1 MNVDLPKAL
10 GRKHYSILKRLFMEE
25 PDQNLTMNEILDLI
39 RKILSIDSFGL
50 TGWVDTANGARIEVV
65 LGDESAVFEEIKLDN
80 PAPIEKMHKA
90 NARLRRLVIEYN
102 VE

>member
-25 PDQNLTMNEILDLI
+25 PDQNLTMNEIQDLI

-50 TGWVDTANGARIEVV
+50 TGWVDTATGARIEVV
-65 LGDESAVFEEIKLDN
+65 LGDASAVFEDIELDK
-80 PAPIEKMHKA
+80 PALLGNIDEA
-90 NARLRRLVIEYN
+90 RRLLRDLGIVP
-102 VE
+102 VD